1 MQSDNIMGFII
12 VSVGIICWIWVLLDC
27 IRDPDLDAASR
38 KRWIAFV
45 ALVPAI
51 GALFYVQHRR
61 SEHKAQNFPATE
73 AARQAATSAPFQ
85 HLEHFSHHAHAEDP
99 IVEEAS
105 AQEQEPHHEL

>member
-12 VSVGIICWIWVLLDC
+12 VGVGIICWIWVLLDC
-27 IRDPDLDAASR
+27 IRDPELDAASR

-61 SEHKAQNFPATE
+61 SEHKAQNFPAPETP
-73 AARQAATSAPFQ
+73 RQAASPAPFQ
-85 HLEHFSHHAHAEDP
+85 HLEHFSPHVHAEDP
-99 IVEEAS
+99 IVEETS
-105 AQEQEPHHEL
+105 AQEQEPHHDL